1 MSIII
6 ETRVFDF
13 DELDDDARE
22 KAREWYRRSS
32 LEDDWYEFEFEQF
45 EAVCEILGITL
56 RGRPVRR
63 MDGGTN
69 TKPSIFFSG
78 FSSQGDGACF
88 EGSYRYANSSARR
101 IREHAPSENA
111 LHALADQLFAV
122 QRRNF
127 YELSASM
134 RQTGRYCHEN
144 SMIISVQRDSSTGQD
159 LSLADEDIVMEAMR
173 DLARWLYRR
182 LEAEYDYQLGDAQID
197 EALRASGQTFTED
210 GSRFG

>member
-13 DELDDDARE
+13 EELDDAARE
-22 KAREWYRRSS
+22 RAREWYRR
-32 LEDDWYEFEFEQF
+32 LALDDDWYEFEFEQF
-45 EAVCEILGITL
+45 ETVCEILGITL
-56 RGRPVRR
+56 RARPVRR

-88 EGSYRYANSSARR
+88 EGSYRYVRSSARR
-101 IREHAPSENA
+101 IRQHAPNDKA
-111 LHALADQLFAV
+111 LHALADQLLAV

-127 YELSASM
+127 YQLTASM

-144 SMIISVQRDSSTGQD
+144 RMIIGVQRDSSAGQD
-159 LSLADEDIVMEAMR
+159 LSLADEDIVVETMR

-182 LEAEYDYQLGDAQID
+182 LEAEYDYQLADAQID
-197 EALRASGQTFTED
+197 EALRASGHTFTDD
-210 GSRFG
+210 GHRFG